1 MYFTQVKFFSTVIT
15 SDQTLSSA
23 CHSSV
28 SCCTFVF
35 LVTVTFSLRR
45 SRAHL
50 SGEVAKQQW
59 RPDSWVFVSAVAVC
73 VYVAVFFVSGA
84 CERPVLLLLLL

>member
-1 MYFTQVKFFSTVIT
+1 M
-15 SDQTLSSA
+15 
-23 CHSSV
+23 

-73 VYVAVFFVSGA
+73 VYVAFFFVSGA
-84 CERPVLLLLLL
+84 CERRFVVVVALVLVGGVRA